1 MKVVLYQENDLL
13 GKLIKFFTRGT
24 YVHCSIILPDNTVID
39 AKPFHGVV
47 KHNCLNDTIKK
58 DAIITLFD
66 VQTTSD
72 QDIIIIDFLNRQIG
86 KKYDWWSVFG
96 FILYTTEEGRKS
108 YNKWFCSELIFATFN
123 KVNISLLER
132 AEAWKMSPTTLS
144 YSSKLISI

>member
-1 MKVVLYQENDLL
+1 MKVVFYQENDLL
-13 GKLIKFFTRGT
+13 GKIIKFFTRGI
-24 YVHCSIILPDNTVID
+24 YVHCSVILPDNTVID
-39 AKPFHGVV
+39 AKPFNGVI

-58 DAIITLFD
+58 DAILTIFD
-66 VQTTSD
+66 VQTTPE
-72 QDIIIIDFLNRQIG
+72 QDIIIVDFLNKQVG

-96 FILYTTEEGRKS
+96 FILYTTEEGRKN

-132 AEAWKMSPTTLS
+132 AEAWKMTPTTLS